1 VYFICFFLYAA
12 AVEAVR
18 DLKDICGLHE
28 SVIHIHPSNDQSA
41 ENVASYGAKVLGSFV
56 GSDVYVTSSINAYIA
71 QLQMDCDKLVH
82 YPNYQGRMLLFRNC
96 FVLKPQYL
104 LRTLP
109 PNVTG
114 VLGERFE
121 DMKKLILKSIL
132 SCGTEELTDLQYS
145 IFNLSI
151 SDGGVGIHLMKEI
164 APCAYMASILEFDA
178 SLGGI
183 VLDKVLQGTESE
195 FFGCISSVVSVF
207 NSEGDT
213 VDQTIGGLS
222 YHRDL
227 GTVQSQLLS
236 KLEAKRKSV
245 IEHTLATNP
254 AYLTWWRSQH
264 GTESGQWIQAVPTY
278 AKLCLSNKQYCT
290 ALRYRAYMQ
299 MCRYVDGIRCHCH
312 RHPVL
317 DPLGHHLA
325 TECPKGNHRQFT
337 HNSLVNELNDILH
350 YCGFW
355 TRVEDYGVFHDINVD
370 NNTRPDITILNPLDP
385 GMTKLLLDVGVT
397 SPLTGAVEGRHRLP
411 LQSAQAMFAS
421 KNATYLEVSR
431 ASGFGF
437 LPIIIESTGYI
448 HPESKAFIEQL
459 ASRIA
464 EVKRI
469 PAKIIANFFFKRLSI
484 CLQRGIASSIDERI
498 INVVTSHSGR
508 GYDPSFASN
517 IVLES

>member
-1 VYFICFFLYAA
+1 
-12 AVEAVR
+12 VR
-18 DLKDICGLHE
+18 GL
-28 SVIHIHPSNDQSA
+28 VTP
-41 ENVASYGAKVLGSFV
+41 
-56 GSDVYVTSSINAYIA
+56 TSSNN
-71 QLQMDCDKLVH
+71 LV
-82 YPNYQGRMLLFRNC
+82 
-96 FVLKPQYL
+96 
-104 LRTLP
+104 
-109 PNVTG
+109 
-114 VLGERFE
+114 
-121 DMKKLILKSIL
+121 I
-132 SCGTEELTDLQYS
+132 
-145 IFNLSI
+145 
-151 SDGGVGIHLMKEI
+151 
-164 APCAYMASILEFDA
+164 
-178 SLGGI
+178 
-183 VLDKVLQGTESE
+183 
-195 FFGCISSVVSVF
+195 VSVF

-213 VDQTIGGLS
+213 VDQTIGGLRGLS

-264 GTESGQWIQAVPTY
+264 GTESGQWIQAVPAY
-278 AKLCLSNKQYCT
+278 AKMCLSNKQYCT

-397 SPLTGAVEGRHRLP
+397 SPVTVRLRVAIVCLFSRHRQCSLRRM
-411 LQSAQAMFAS
+411 LRIWRC
-421 KNATYLEVSR
+421 LEPVVSVSYR
-431 ASGFGF
+431 
-437 LPIIIESTGYI
+437 
-448 HPESKAFIEQL
+448 
-459 ASRIA
+459 
-464 EVKRI
+464 
-469 PAKIIANFFFKRLSI
+469 
-484 CLQRGIASSIDERI
+484 
-498 INVVTSHSGR
+498 
-508 GYDPSFASN
+508 
-517 IVLES
+517 